1 MSPDFWNVS
10 LTRLK
15 LTPPRL
21 SAKSTKTSTKT
32 STTDAKK
39 RLDALKHLRAFSIA

>member
-15 LTPPRL
+15 LTAPRL
-21 SAKSTKTSTKT
+21 SAKSTKTSTK
-32 STTDAKK
+32 DAKK